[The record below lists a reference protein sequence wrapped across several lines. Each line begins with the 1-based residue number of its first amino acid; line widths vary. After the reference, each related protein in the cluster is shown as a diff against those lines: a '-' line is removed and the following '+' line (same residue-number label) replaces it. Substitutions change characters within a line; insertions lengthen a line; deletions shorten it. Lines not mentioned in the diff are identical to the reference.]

1 MSYNLTKDNLDSE
14 EESNDYLNQDY
25 LILNGHFPKSNQEFN
40 PIPNIPNLNEIQNIF
55 SIKKESN
62 NIEQSLINNNNKSN
76 NKFKD
81 KKELFQINQK
91 EIEVEIIANKKKD
104 TKDKEISHKNNKK
117 IIFNINHK
125 KTTKK
130 ENKDNSSNVS
140 ESENE
145 KPKIIH
151 NKFSD
156 DNLRIKCKYIVLS
169 YLKDFINEKIA
180 SIYKFNLGEGIKVK
194 KLMNLNKKQVSNT
207 KITDNKVFMKKTL
220 AEIFSDSIST
230 RYTNLPK
237 NKNEVLIQELINEK
251 DEAKRK

>member
-91 EIEVEIIANKKKD
+91 EIEVEIIANKKKG
-104 TKDKEISHKNNKK
+104 
-117 IIFNINHK
+117 
-125 KTTKK
+125 
-130 ENKDNSSNVS
+130 
-140 ESENE
+140 
-145 KPKIIH
+145 
-151 NKFSD
+151 
-156 DNLRIKCKYIVLS
+156 
-169 YLKDFINEKIA
+169 
-180 SIYKFNLGEGIKVK
+180 YK
-194 KLMNLNKKQVSNT
+194 
-207 KITDNKVFMKKTL
+207 
-220 AEIFSDSIST
+220 
-230 RYTNLPK
+230 R
-237 NKNEVLIQELINEK
+237 
-251 DEAKRK
+251 

>member
-169 YLKDFINEKIA
+169 YLI
-180 SIYKFNLGEGIKVK
+180 LLMK
-194 KLMNLNKKQVSNT
+194 KLLQYINL
-207 KITDNKVFMKKTL
+207 I
-220 AEIFSDSIST
+220 
-230 RYTNLPK
+230 
-237 NKNEVLIQELINEK
+237 
-251 DEAKRK
+251 